1 MNIGQDFKIFNCGL
15 AGHGDAGRGIHG
27 RGHDDISDRG
37 VHGRGHDD
45 VSSRHGDAGQVAMVM
60 LVVALLVVVYVDVAM
75 VRSTSPATVMP
86 DMVAEG

>member
-1 MNIGQDFKIFNCGL
+1 
-15 AGHGDAGRGIHG
+15 
-27 RGHDDISDRG
+27 
-37 VHGRGHDD
+37 
-45 VSSRHGDAGQVAMVM
+45 MVM